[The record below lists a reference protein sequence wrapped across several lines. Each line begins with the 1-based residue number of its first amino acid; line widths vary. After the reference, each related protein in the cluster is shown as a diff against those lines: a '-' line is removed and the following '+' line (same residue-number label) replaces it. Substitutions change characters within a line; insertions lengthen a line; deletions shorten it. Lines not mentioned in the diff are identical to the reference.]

1 MLNCTFL
8 IALYAVIENDRYKLV
23 LEKRIFGKVLIV
35 HMDLS
40 CLKSYR
46 NGNRIIIPV
55 SYIYINFFLCYFQQV
70 LILMDLSSYK
80 VSCSLEWMG
89 IRDNFL
95 SNQF

>member
-55 SYIYINFFLCYFQQV
+55 SYIYIIFFV
-70 LILMDLSSYK
+70 LFPTSAYTYG
-80 VSCSLEWMG
+80 LEL
-89 IRDNFL
+89 I
-95 SNQF
+95 

>member
-35 HMDLS
+35 LMDLS

-46 NGNRIIIPV
+46 N
-55 SYIYINFFLCYFQQV
+55 
-70 LILMDLSSYK
+70 
-80 VSCSLEWMG
+80 
-89 IRDNFL
+89 
-95 SNQF
+95 

>member
-35 HMDLS
+35 HMNLS

-55 SYIYINFFLCYFQQV
+55 FSYIYIKF
-70 LILMDLSSYK
+70 ILMDLSSYK

>member
-46 NGNRIIIPV
+46 NGSRIIIPV
-55 SYIYINFFLCYFQQV
+55 SYIYINFFFFFFCAIYNKCLY
-70 LILMDLSSYK
+70 L
-80 VSCSLEWMG
+80 WT
-89 IRDNFL
+89 
-95 SNQF
+95 

>member
-23 LEKRIFGKVLIV
+23 LEQRIFGKVLIV

-55 SYIYINFFLCYFQQV
+55 SYIYIIFLGYLQQV

>member
-8 IALYAVIENDRYKLV
+8 IALYAVIEHDRYKLV

-46 NGNRIIIPV
+46 NGKRIIIPV
-55 SYIYINFFLCYFQQV
+55 SYIYIKFFFLFFFCA
-70 LILMDLSSYK
+70 I
-80 VSCSLEWMG
+80 
-89 IRDNFL
+89 
-95 SNQF
+95 SNKCLYLWT